1 VIPVALSERMEKLKT
16 RLFESEYHN
25 PGVWHFQD
33 VNILDE
39 WPEISHEPIVVRKG
53 YAQKYIGER
62 LPAIIKDDELIV
74 GNPNQNSVG
83 WGTVLPIYY
92 TEEEGEQ
99 AARYQLNEAS
109 VWGHHP
115 PDWSKILKMGTSGVR
130 LRIVDEIERRTAD
143 GEPDA
148 LALDEYKAMLVALE
162 GLETFGKRH
171 AMAAL
176 DLAYRC
182 CDPVRK
188 AELLEMYRVCSH
200 VPVNP
205 ARTFREAV
213 QAYWFAYCMINSG
226 GEYVPLGRMDQF
238 IYPYYS
244 ADTDAGALS
253 KEEARDIL
261 ASFLVKCN
269 ERVVQDTKLAENHYN
284 FGLFSQGTVPDE
296 NNMNSGTNRTGGFA
310 ARALT
315 WQEDESVDSEA
326 NFNYGQSG
334 NDWLMNCIVAGQHED
349 GSDAT
354 TELSYMFV
362 EIMHE
367 MGLLMPT
374 LAVRIHKDTPPEF
387 IDKVA
392 EVLRCGQG
400 EPIIYNDESII
411 PGFVDLGIPVEAA
424 RDYSNDGCWE
434 TLIQGKSHFSYAHVL
449 NIRAVEWVF
458 TRGVSPYNGVREGLD
473 TGDPEDLTTFADF
486 YEAYRKQTNYCID
499 RQCKTRLENY
509 GLSYM
514 IAPDPLMSSIMDDCV
529 AKGRDI
535 SQDGARYVFHQI
547 LATGLSAAVDS
558 LMVVKELVYEK
569 KAVTPSEF
577 RDILAADWE
586 GRDALRATAVNKVP
600 KFGNDVDAVDDL
612 AVRLLKDFADHVTE
626 WNDKHT
632 RIRFVSGIGTF
643 ENYAALGRDIGA
655 TPDGRHRGDALAP
668 NYSPMPGVDVNGP
681 TAAIKSAAKADLLRY
696 YSGTPLDLS
705 VNSREVEGE
714 AGIVR
719 LAGLIKA
726 FCDLGG
732 NILTI
737 TGANAEDLEDAKIHP
752 ERHKSLRI
760 RMGGLS
766 AYFIAMSP
774 VQQDN
779 IIKRFRR

>member
-1 VIPVALSERMEKLKT
+1 MALSARMEKLKT
-16 RLFESEYHN
+16 RLFEVEYHD
-25 PGVWHFQD
+25 PGVWHFQN

-39 WPEISHEPIVVRKG
+39 WPEIGEEPIVVRKG
-53 YAQKYIGER
+53 YAQKYMGER
-62 LPAIIKDDELIV
+62 LPAIIKEDELIV

-92 TEEEGEQ
+92 TAEEGEQ

-115 PDWSKILKMGTSGVR
+115 PDWSKILKTGTSGVR
-130 LRIVDEIERRTAD
+130 RQIVDAIEKRVAA
-143 GEPDA
+143 GESGGS
-148 LALDEYKAMLVALE
+148 ALDEYKAMLVALD
-162 GLETFGKRH
+162 GLDAFGKRH
-171 AMAAL
+171 ALAAL
-176 DLAYRC
+176 NEAYRC
-182 CDPVRK
+182 DDPVRK
-188 AELLEMYRVCSH
+188 AELLKIHRICSH
-200 VPVNP
+200 VPANP
-205 ARTFREAV
+205 ARTFHEAV

-238 IYPYYS
+238 IHPYYK
-244 ADTDAGALS
+244 ADIDAGLLR
-253 KEEARDIL
+253 KEDAKDIL

-269 ERVVQDTKLAENHYN
+269 ERVIQDTKLAENHYN
-284 FGLFSQGTVPDE
+284 FGLFSQGTIPDE
-296 NNMNSGTNRTGGFA
+296 NNMTGGTNQTGGFA
-310 ARALT
+310 VRALT
-315 WQEDESVDSEA
+315 WQENESVNSEA

-334 NDWLMNCIVAGQHED
+334 NDWLMNCIVAGQDAD
-349 GSDAT
+349 GADAT
-354 TELSYMFV
+354 TEVSYLFV

-374 LAVRIHKDTPPEF
+374 LAVRIHKGTPPEF

-392 EVLRCGQG
+392 EALRYGQG

-411 PGFVDLGIPVEAA
+411 PGFVDLGIPIEVA

-449 NIRAVEWVF
+449 NIRAIEWALN
-458 TRGVSPYNGVREGLD
+458 RGVSLHNQVREGLD
-473 TGDPEDLTTFADF
+473 TGAPESFETFEDF
-486 YEAYRKQTNYCID
+486 YEAYRKQTNHYID

-509 GLSYM
+509 GLSCM

-529 AKGRDI
+529 EKGSDI

-547 LATGLSAAVDS
+547 LATGLSSTADS
-558 LMVVKELVYEK
+558 LAVIKKLVYEK
-569 KAVTPSEF
+569 KTVTLTEL
-577 RDILAADWE
+577 RDILLADWE
-586 GRDALRATAVNKVP
+586 GHEDLRAIAVNKVP
-600 KFGNDVDAVDDL
+600 KFGNDIDEVDDI
-612 AVRLLKDFADHVTE
+612 AVRLLKDFADYVTE
-626 WNDKHT
+626 WNNKRE
-632 RIRFVSGIGTF
+632 RIYFVSGIGTF

-681 TAAIKSAAKADLLRY
+681 TAAIKSATKAELLRY

-705 VNSREVEGE
+705 IDSRDVEGE
-714 AGIVR
+714 AGIAR
-719 LAGLIKA
+719 LAGLIKS
-726 FCDLGG
+726 FCDLKGQ
-732 NILTI
+732 ILTV

-779 IIKRFRR
+779 IIKRFKR